1 MSLATAAPTDLE
13 TVKTAIRSMLD
24 YHRQEAQRLETA
36 LSVLEQTF
44 PLSAPLSEAGAIAGE
59 DQNGSAQVSEA
70 KSLVLNQTDAELL
83 SESSNSPTASQ
94 KKSRKPKP
102 TQAKA
107 STPSSEPVEP
117 VPVEAAAPKA
127 ASKAAPKATSFSLL
141 KNLRATYQKYDDLNA
156 VIVEALSKFDGAVE
170 APDLVDELYGRNLK
184 KDFRP
189 RAVGS
194 LTRQLNKGAKA
205 GLWQSVEGEAGE
217 TPAFAALD

>member
-24 YHRQEAQRLETA
+24 YHQQEAQRLETA

-44 PLSAPLSEAGAIAGE
+44 PLSAPLSEAGAIAGA

-70 KSLVLNQTDAELL
+70 KNSVLNQTDAKLL

-94 KKSRKPKP
+94 KKPRKSKP

-107 STPSSEPVEP
+107 STPASEPVEP
-117 VPVEAAAPKA
+117 APVEAAAP
-127 ASKAAPKATSFSLL
+127 KAAPKATSFSLL

-156 VIVEALSKFDGAVE
+156 VIVEALSKFEDAVE
-170 APDLVDELYGRNLK
+170 IPDLVDELYGRNLK

>member
-1 MSLATAAPTDLE
+1 MSLAPAAPTDLE

-24 YHRQEAQRLETA
+24 YHQQEAQRLETA

-70 KSLVLNQTDAELL
+70 KSLVLNQIDAELL

-94 KKSRKPKP
+94 KKSRKSKS

-107 STPSSEPVEP
+107 SAPASEPVEP
-117 VPVEAAAPKA
+117 APVEAAAP
-127 ASKAAPKATSFSLL
+127 KAAPKATSFSLL

-156 VIVEALSKFDGAVE
+156 VIVEALSKFEDAVE
-170 APDLVDELYGRNLK
+170 IPDLVDELYGRNLK